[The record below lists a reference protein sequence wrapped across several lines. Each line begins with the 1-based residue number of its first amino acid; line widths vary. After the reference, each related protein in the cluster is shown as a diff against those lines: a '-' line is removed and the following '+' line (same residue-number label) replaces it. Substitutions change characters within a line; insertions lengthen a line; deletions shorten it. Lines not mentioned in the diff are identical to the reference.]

1 MSASKEAGGGKGNGV
16 VVNDHFDLSR
26 KGMKSRRASHSASV
40 AFVDC
45 HMWAGAKETS
55 AVYFYHVKDG
65 GFVRA
70 EDLGIPVPYA

>member
-1 MSASKEAGGGKGNGV
+1 MSAGKEARGGKGDGV

-26 KGMKSRRASHSASV
+26 KGMKSRRANDSASV

-45 HMWAGAKETS
+45 HMWLGAEETS
-55 AVYFYHVKDG
+55 AIDFHRVKDG

-70 EDLGIPVPYA
+70 EDLGIPVRYA